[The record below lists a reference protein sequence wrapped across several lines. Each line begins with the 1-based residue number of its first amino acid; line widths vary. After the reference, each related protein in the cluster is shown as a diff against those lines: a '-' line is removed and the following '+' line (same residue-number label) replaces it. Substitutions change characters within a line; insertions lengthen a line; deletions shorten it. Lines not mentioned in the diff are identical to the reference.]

1 MITRL
6 NILFAAILIAF
17 CGACSKDKP
26 REDTVPNV
34 YVSEQLNLTNIQNAP
49 LRQDRGYVYIPGGV
63 RGIIVFRESAT
74 RYLAFERNCTY
85 KPFDTCATVKVD
97 GSNLFFTDPCC
108 NSKFDFTGAV
118 IAGPAVYPLKQYATN
133 LASGNILYI
142 SN

>member
-6 NILFAAILIAF
+6 NILFAAFTLAF
-17 CGACSKDKP
+17 CGACSKDKL
-26 REDTVPNV
+26 REDTIPNI
-34 YVSEQLNLTNIQNAP
+34 YVSEQLNLTNFENRA

-63 RGIIVFRESAT
+63 RGIVVFRESAT
-74 RYLAFERNCTY
+74 RYLAFERNCPY
-85 KPFDTCATVKVD
+85 KPFDTCATVEVD
-97 GSNLFFTDPCC
+97 ASNLFFIDPCC

-133 LASGNILYI
+133 LTSGNILYI